1 MKTSRAGPN
10 EVTVAEAH
18 RTACAERPIL
28 DIRTTDERRA
38 GGPAGA
44 IELSE
49 KAVIEACAADPGFAG
64 RGGAILCAEGVRSL
78 ALVERLRSMGYDRF
92 RSVRGGMIAWLE
104 AGLPIDTGM
113 ALGGDQ
119 AERYARHLVLPEV
132 GAQGQRRLL
141 NARVL
146 LAGLGGLGSP
156 AALYLAAAGVGT
168 LGLLDHDTVA
178 RSNLQRQVLHAD
190 DAVGTPKTGSA
201 ADRLRAANP
210 GVRTELIDLQ
220 VTAEN
225 AGDCVRGWDV
235 VIDGTDNFAAR
246 YALNDACVGAGIPL
260 VYGAVM
266 RFQGQVSV
274 FRGQPCFRCLMPAAP
289 EPGETPSCAEAGVLG
304 VLPGIVGT
312 LQAAEAL
319 KLLLGIG
326 NSLAGHLLMFDALD
340 MEFRKM
346 RIGPRDDCP
355 VCGKSSCN
363 NRE

>member
-28 DIRTTDERRA
+28 DIRTTSERRA

-49 KAVIEACAADPGFAG
+49 KAVIEACAADPGFAA

-92 RSVRGGMIAWLE
+92 LSVRGGMIAWLE
-104 AGLPIDTGM
+104 AGLPIDADIT
-113 ALGGDQ
+113 LGDDQ

-141 NARVL
+141 SARVL

-210 GVRTELIDLQ
+210 AVRTELIDLQ
-220 VTAEN
+220 VTADN
-225 AGDCVRGWDV
+225 AADCVRGWDV

-246 YALNDACVGAGIPL
+246 YALNDACAGAGIPL

-274 FRGQPCFRCLMPAAP
+274 FWPAHGPEMPCFRCLLP
-289 EPGETPSCAEAGVLG
+289 EPPDRGATPTCAEAGVLG
-304 VLPGIVGT
+304 VLPGIIGT
-312 LQAAEAL
+312 LQATEAL
-319 KLLLGIG
+319 KILLGIG
-326 NSLAGHLLMFDALD
+326 RPLVGRLLLVDALTMD
-340 MEFRKM
+340 FRET
-346 RIGPRDDCP
+346 RLDRRPDCS
-355 VCGKSSCN
+355 VCA
-363 NRE
+363 